1 MQLGDEE
8 SKIIIIKKYKM
19 LLNQLTS
26 YSVSD
31 EWVADKIKAIIDLMP
46 YCDINVFSQVCDQWV
61 KKEDSMPTPKQ
72 LSSKCFK
79 FVKDIE
85 KQEALK
91 NPKICYEIEF
101 KKKNGLHI
109 LEFEED
115 ICKLYEPIDQY
126 SCKHN
131 SSVLLCSFHYFMNM
145 EQNGRD
151 WNGYKGIFQFC
162 KNKIMSYV
170 DSEIFMHKY
179 LIVDMNTRLQMLE
192 MLDCEHREAL
202 RKYLSNYHKEHDLES
217 SLASVFKNVENRCF

>member
-1 MQLGDEE
+1 MRLGDEE
-8 SKIIIIKKYKM
+8 SQIIIIDKYKM

-31 EWVADKIKAIIDLMP
+31 EWIADKIKALIDLIP
-46 YCDINVFSQVCDQWV
+46 YCDIHVFSQVCDEWV
-61 KKEDSMPTPKQ
+61 QKEDSMPTPKQ
-72 LSSKCFK
+72 LSFKCLK

-85 KQEALK
+85 KKESLK
-91 NPKICYEIEF
+91 TPKICYEIEF
-101 KKKNGLHI
+101 KKKNGLAF

-115 ICKLYEPIDQY
+115 ICKLYDPIEQY
-126 SCKHN
+126 SWKHN
-131 SSVLLCSFHYFMNM
+131 SSVLLCSFHDFMNK

-179 LIVDMNTRLQMLE
+179 LRADMSIRLE
-192 MLDCEHREAL
+192 MIESLDAEHREAL
-202 RKYLSNYHKEHDLES
+202 RKCLSNYHKEHDLES
-217 SLASVFKNVENRCF
+217 SLASVFKHVE